1 MHIDKINGKKIKR
14 RNLTEIIATL
24 DDAKLIANIQKI
36 IRDDVLKDQTGEPVF
51 AADSQEFI
59 ETIINSKRGIIVM
72 YYDSNQLVGFFELN
86 CPDDPYELIKEYN
99 LKKYLPNED
108 YVNMG
113 VAESIVVLKQ
123 YRGNRLQVQ
132 MFERL
137 EELARTNKI
146 TTIIGTVHP
155 KNIYSCNNFDICGYK
170 TISEIKVHG
179 GSRYLKYKLIN
190 KKN

>member
-1 MHIDKINGKKIKR
+1 
-14 RNLTEIIATL
+14 
-24 DDAKLIANIQKI
+24 
-36 IRDDVLKDQTGEPVF
+36 
-51 AADSQEFI
+51 
-59 ETIINSKRGIIVM
+59 M

-123 YRGNRLQVQ
+123 YRGNKLQVQ

-155 KNIYSCNNFDICGYK
+155 ENIYSCNNFDICGYK

-179 GSRYLKYKLIN
+179 GPRYLKYKLIN
-190 KKN
+190 KKTKCNKV